1 MTDITYGTATPAAA
15 SAAGGKRRSLIARI
29 IDALYEA
36 RMRQAEREISRYLH
50 LVPKDILEKSEFG
63 AALKDAGKRP
73 LAR

>member
-36 RMRQAEREISRYLH
+36 RMRQAQREISRYLH
-50 LVPKDILEKSEFG
+50 LVPKDILEGSEFG
-63 AALKDAGKRP
+63 ASLKDADKRP
-73 LAR
+73 FVR